1 MKTKNSLTNT
11 IKLILNEYKYDPLYS
26 NSKHNVSDKTYVDK
40 TYLGKNKKI
49 PEWAIK
55 NNQKIIQNVLNQ
67 ILKESKNWW
76 YNWLKD
82 PITIQKFYSIR
93 GIKNPTES
101 QINKRKEIWKE
112 YFNILSKTS
121 IVNENYADKE
131 ETDAYVDNGGNNI
144 IHVVTRKFM
153 NRRNGNQIFLDP
165 IKILSDD
172 KSLTNMLNY
181 KNIVS
186 TVIHEIQ
193 HLLYFYEPLNPEGVL
208 KNLGSDSNSVEFVK
222 TDKMK
227 KTKMPLSKDIKISDK
242 LTKYFGGLAKN
253 IKKEWTM
260 FYYNNGGPTNK
271 YINDPNEMGSRIA
284 KIRYLFKLKPGE
296 NITFNMIKPYILM
309 EKRDNNVDWVLIY
322 WASKKFP
329 DIYTFLN
336 NVNKLAVTK
345 NQSKNIA

>member
-1 MKTKNSLTNT
+1 MKIKNTLRNT

-40 TYLGKNKKI
+40 SYLGKKI
-49 PEWAIK
+49 PLSAIK
-55 NNQKIIQNVLNQ
+55 NNQKIVQNVLNQ

-121 IVNENYADKE
+121 IINQNYADDE
-131 ETDAYVDNGGNNI
+131 GTNAYVESRGNNI

-153 NRRNGNQIFLDP
+153 NHRNGNQIFLDP
-165 IKILSDD
+165 IKILVDD
-172 KSLTNMLNY
+172 RSLINMLNY
-181 KNIVS
+181 KDIVS

-208 KNLGSDSNSVEFVK
+208 KNLGSAPNSVEFVK
-222 TDKMK
+222 TGKMK
-227 KTKMPLSKDIKISDK
+227 KTKMPLSKDTKISDK
-242 LTKYFGGLAKN
+242 LTKYFGRFANG
-253 IKKEWTM
+253 IKKNWTM
-260 FYYNNGGPTNK
+260 LYYSNGGPTNS

-309 EKRDNNVDWVLIY
+309 EKRDSNVDWVLVY
-322 WASKKFP
+322 WASKGFP